1 MRVLAFFVCAAASV
15 LSPIASAQTS
25 PEAVPMPRYP
35 TEVAFVGEGANG
47 YVYRRFP
54 TGERLYVSDRD
65 GPGRS
70 VCNGGCASAWP
81 PIYAPAGA
89 APVGDWT
96 IVQRSD
102 GRTQWALNG
111 RPVYT
116 RFHDTSEVTTGDGV
130 DGVWHLVDYDRRA
143 RLSE

>member
-1 MRVLAFFVCAAASV
+1 MRAVPLFACAAVWALPPS
-15 LSPIASAQTS
+15 IASAQ
-25 PEAVPMPRYP
+25 AVPEVVATSSHPG
-35 TEVAFVGEGANG
+35 EVAFVDEGAKG
-47 YVYRRFP
+47 YVYRKFP

-81 PIYAPAGA
+81 PVYAPAKA
-89 APVGDWT
+89 AAVGDWT

-102 GRTQWALNG
+102 GRTQWALRG

-116 RFHDTSEVTTGDGV
+116 RFHDSADVATGDGV
-130 DGVWHLVDYDRRA
+130 DGVWHLVDYTRP
-143 RLSE
+143 SE

>member
-1 MRVLAFFVCAAASV
+1 MRALAVFACAAASV
-15 LSPIASAQTS
+15 LPLPIASAQTV
-25 PEAVPMPRYP
+25 PETAAIPRHP
-35 TEVAFVGEGANG
+35 PEVAFVGEGEKG
-47 YVYRRFP
+47 YVYRKFP

-81 PIYAPAGA
+81 PVYAPAEA
-89 APVGDWT
+89 AAVGDWT
-96 IVQRSD
+96 VVQRSD

-116 RFHDTSEVTTGDGV
+116 RFHDTAEVATGDGV
-130 DGVWHLVDYDRRA
+130 DGVWHLVDYTRPA
-143 RLSE
+143 E